1 MANDTCPHCGAER
14 RYMERYDCGTWLAG
28 VVGNNEVRAGICWD
42 RQLATVTA
50 ERDELRRRI
59 DEAPVWFAVISSR
72 HDSPAWV
79 VPNEKTATGIDNFT
93 PGACGVVRVRLI
105 RDDQPEETVT

>member
-1 MANDTCPHCGAER
+1 MANETCPHCGAER
-14 RYMERYDCGTWLAG
+14 RYNERYDCGTWLAG

-59 DEAPVWFAVISSR
+59 NEAGECIDQFRGAVWAYGSKSERDEL
-72 HDSPAWV
+72 
-79 VPNEKTATGIDNFT
+79 EKLT
-93 PGACGVVRVRLI
+93 RLV
-105 RDDQPEETVT
+105 RDDQPEEAVT